1 MLKLNQDSIIY
12 ISNFLGFGDLTDKFL
27 HLNKAVYKQTKN
39 HIRIVKR
46 KKRIQ
51 EIILK
56 ICLYHSK
63 QILDKINLTEL
74 TNTVLCDTLDN
85 IYKNNNVKSQ
95 CEELILFLETL
106 TKTNIFPETSTI
118 PILESLDYISY
129 RIVNLR

>member
-63 QILDKINLTEL
+63 QILDRINPTEL
-74 TNTVLCDTLDN
+74 TNTVLYDTLDN

-129 RIVNLR
+129 RIVNLK